1 MTEVCHNFQ
10 ALCVKEAGITL
21 EFEKVTKVATK
32 IIRDCKIQFL
42 RKKSRTQ
49 RLKFENEIKNK
60 ENPNLKKK
68 KNEYQKMEEE
78 IVKSLLR
85 KKRISIEKKKKLN
98 MKSQLFKIQW
108 KLKKRKK
115 EKE

>member
-1 MTEVCHNFQ
+1 M
-10 ALCVKEAGITL
+10 KEAGITL